1 MSLVAGGL
9 PAAKR
14 VIGGREYWLS
24 DKDLLDYW
32 FKGLIVGADLAPGV
46 VFNKWQ
52 SSFWLAGEG
61 APLFLA
67 AVCWA
72 CFSFFRAPGLG
83 GCPSV
88 LKILPSSFTGFF
100 F

>member
-1 MSLVAGGL
+1 MAESRVLIGRQAIQEYLGVSRSRFMSLVAGGL

-52 SSFWLAGEG
+52 SSFDAGAE
-61 APLFLA
+61 
-67 AVCWA
+67 V
-72 CFSFFRAPGLG
+72 SG
-83 GCPSV
+83 GRQYRS
-88 LKILPSSFTGFF
+88 I
-100 F
+100 